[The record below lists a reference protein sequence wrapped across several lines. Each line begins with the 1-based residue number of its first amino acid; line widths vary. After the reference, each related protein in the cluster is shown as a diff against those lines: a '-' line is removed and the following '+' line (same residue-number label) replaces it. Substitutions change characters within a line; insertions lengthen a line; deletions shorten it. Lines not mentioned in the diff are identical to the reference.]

1 MLISLYIYDRSPL
14 LFKTVSDDIPGS
26 IHTSDF
32 IFNFFFFF
40 YSFSSLIGTDIF
52 DLHLKGKKLQL
63 HP

>member
-1 MLISLYIYDRSPL
+1 MLISLYIYERSPL

-32 IFNFFFFF
+32 IFFFFFTG
-40 YSFSSLIGTDIF
+40 FSSLIGTDIF